1 MKKILIIAV
10 AVALLGILIFA
21 SGCTSTK
28 ISDILDNPDKYTG
41 KEVSVSGKVT
51 EKYWVDI
58 FGITAGAC
66 QIDDGSGKIWVI
78 TKQEPPKEGEKA
90 SARGSVEVAG
100 KIGNRSFGTVI
111 VEKAEK

>member
-1 MKKILIIAV
+1 MKNILIVMV
-10 AVALLGILIFA
+10 AIALLGIMVFA
-21 SGCTSTK
+21 AGCTSTK
-28 ISDILDNPDKYTG
+28 ISDILGNPDKYDG

-58 FGITAGAC
+58 LGITAGAC

-78 TKQEPPKEGEKA
+78 TKQEPPEEGEKA

>member
-1 MKKILIIAV
+1 MKKILIVTV
-10 AVALLGILIFA
+10 AVALLCIMVFA
-21 SGCTSTK
+21 AGCTSTK
-28 ISDILDNPDKYTG
+28 ISDILGNPDKYAG

-78 TKQEPPKEGEKA
+78 TKQEPPEEGEKA